1 MSTIKE
7 YIYSYLKIGLPAL
20 LKSDNDNVELAVF
33 ENRNVFQDE
42 LMRFTKYLSEQKIIP
57 EDKVWIVSAIIGEIG
72 NNSFDHNLGNW
83 PKERGIVFGYGED
96 SNCLNIVIADS
107 GLGILKTL
115 QRVKPELKNDKDALK
130 IAFTK
135 IVSGRAPEA
144 RGNGLKFVRENVID
158 NGMNLIFISGGSM
171 VVLDGDLKIDNIEN
185 DYQGCLAILR
195 IKK

>member
-1 MSTIKE
+1 MSIIKE
-7 YIYSYLKIGLPAL
+7 QVYNWLKLIVSDL
-20 LKSDNDNVELAVF
+20 LKPDSIKLVVF
-33 ENRNVFQDE
+33 NNRNIFQDE

-83 PKERGIVFGYGED
+83 PRERGIVFGYNID
-96 SNCLNIVIADS
+96 NNYLNIVIADN

-115 QRVKPELKNDKDALK
+115 QRVRPELSNDKDALR

-144 RGNGLKFVRENVID
+144 RGNGLKFVKENVID
-158 NGMNLIFISGGSM
+158 NDMDLVFVSGNSR
-171 VVLDGDLKIDNIEN
+171 VVLNGGLKIDNIEN